1 MLTSQRP
8 TKPDTTTPPAP
19 RPSAVQLRARRSP
32 KLVALG
38 VLLVTLGGLGA
49 AFLFTLNSDQQAV
62 VTMVDD
68 VRRGTVL
75 TREHLG
81 VVEVPGGLGV
91 EALAADELDQLI
103 GEQALS
109 DLPKGA
115 FPLASH
121 VGDDPLPEGQA
132 LVGLK
137 LPLGRMPAGDLPAG
151 TVVRVVSIA
160 EGDGSATD
168 ATLAAAPLLLED
180 GSFSVDVLLPADAA
194 DDVARLAATDMVAL
208 VVTGES

>member
-1 MLTSQRP
+1 M
-8 TKPDTTTPPAP
+8 
-19 RPSAVQLRARRSP
+19 
-32 KLVALG
+32 
-38 VLLVTLGGLGA
+38 
-49 AFLFTLNSDQQAV
+49 
-62 VTMVDD
+62 
-68 VRRGTVL
+68 RGI
-75 TREHLG
+75 
-81 VVEVPGGLGV
+81 
-91 EALAADELDQLI
+91 D
-103 GEQALS
+103 
-109 DLPKGA
+109 
-115 FPLASH
+115 